1 MLSHSV
7 VSDSVTPQTV
17 AHQAPMSMGLPRQE
31 YWSELPFSSPGDLPN
46 SGIESRSVALQAD
59 SLASAITEGSRNIKD
74 CLEMDKISIFTSF
87 KNRYIGVLISAG
99 NKLYGDGGQRHL
111 SEF

>member
-1 MLSHSV
+1 
-7 VSDSVTPQTV
+7 
-17 AHQAPMSMGLPRQE
+17 MGFSRQE
-31 YWSELPFSSPGDLPN
+31 YWSGWPVPSPVDLPN